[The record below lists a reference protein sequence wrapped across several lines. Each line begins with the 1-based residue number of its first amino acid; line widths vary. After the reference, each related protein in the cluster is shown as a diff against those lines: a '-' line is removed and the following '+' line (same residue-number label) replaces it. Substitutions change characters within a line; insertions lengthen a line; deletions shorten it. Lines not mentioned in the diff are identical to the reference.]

1 MKQKRLAYLMFAAVL
16 CLTVALSGCSK
27 SNSAN
32 GTKAPAE
39 ANTPTASDTPSA
51 SNDAEDTASNNVGSD
66 PVTLKIVVPGT
77 KEANYEPIKQA
88 VEKKLAADGQNT
100 KIDFIYVD
108 WSDLEQKTKVMLA
121 SGENID
127 LIFDAPWLH
136 MNQMIAAGYYEDL
149 SDLLNKFGSNVLK
162 NRSQQMWD
170 ANTFNG
176 KTMGIPLGIYLTQG
190 HSINIRKDLREE
202 LGLPPVKTW
211 DDVVKFAYAVKEKYP
226 KITPYWPHPSDIT
239 YSVVNWQVRD
249 DSELQMRPTGV
260 IGADLVLNYKGNDG
274 KVFNLF
280 DEMEPK
286 VWDMI
291 IQARKMY
298 TDKIINQDTLTT
310 KLATGDALQQ
320 GKAAA
325 APIMLFGLT
334 HTKDQMSQAG
344 ENAEVESVRLFDFT
358 PGKNISN
365 FAQDNFVAIPKASKN
380 KERAMMF
387 LDWANANEENYMLVE
402 HGIEGTD
409 WEKVGDKKFKQLVP
423 GKDVNGGGLASFSL
437 VWNPVLEKTIDT
449 DDDETM
455 KANDFIKVADNFT
468 KDILTGF
475 TFDSAPVKN
484 EIAQYGTVQAKY
496 YMGIFNGV
504 LDPDKYWDKYKKEG
518 SAPLKKIQTEL
529 QKQIDA
535 FLASK

>member
-1 MKQKRLAYLMFAAVL
+1 MKKKRLTLLMLAAL
-16 CLTVALSGCSK
+16 CLALVLNGCSQ
-27 SNSAN
+27 A
-32 GTKAPAE
+32 KAPAE
-39 ANTPTASDTPSA
+39 TDKPAPANNAGDSDSK
-51 SNDAEDTASNNVGSD
+51 DIGSD

-77 KEANYEPIKQA
+77 KGGNYDSIKEA

-100 KIDFIYVD
+100 KINFVYVD
-108 WSDLEQKTKVMLA
+108 WSDLDQKTKVMLS

-136 MNQMIAAGYYEDL
+136 MNQMIAAGYYEEL
-149 SDLLNKFGSNVLK
+149 GDLLDKFGSNVVK

-170 ANTFNG
+170 ANKFND
-176 KTMGIPLGIYLTQG
+176 KIMGIPLGITLTQG
-190 HSINIRKDLREE
+190 RSINIRKDLREE
-202 LGLPPVKTW
+202 LGLPPIANW
-211 DDVVKFAYAVKEKYP
+211 DDFVKYLYAVKEKYP
-226 KITPYWPHPSDIT
+226 SITPFWPGSSDIT
-239 YSVVNWQVRD
+239 YSTVNWQVRD
-249 DSELQMRPTGV
+249 NSELQMRPTGV
-260 IGADLVLNYKGNDG
+260 TGADLVLHFKGNDG
-274 KVFNLF
+274 KVHNLF

-291 IQARKMY
+291 KQANQMY
-298 TDKIINQDTLTT
+298 ADKVINQDAMAT
-310 KLATGDALQQ
+310 KIDSKGALQQ

-325 APIMLFGLT
+325 APIMLFGPSW
-334 HTKDQMSQAG
+334 TKEQMKQAG
-344 ENAEVESVRLFDFT
+344 DNAELEAVRLFDFT
-358 PGKNISN
+358 RGANISN

-409 WEKVGDKKFKQLVP
+409 WKKVGDKKFQQLVP
-423 GKDVNGGGLASFSL
+423 GQDVNGGGLASFSL
-437 VWNPVLEKTIDT
+437 IWNPVLEKTIDT
-449 DDDETM
+449 EDDDTM
-455 KANDFIKVADNFT
+455 NANSFIKEADNFT

-484 EIAQYGTVQAKY
+484 EIAQYGTIQAKY
-496 YMGIFNGV
+496 YAGIFNGV
-504 LDPDKYWDKYKKEG
+504 LNPDKYWEIYKKEG

-529 QKQIDA
+529 QNQIDA